1 MRDTILLFESRDL
14 CYESNQYF
22 MEQLNQEFQRA
33 GYKTEICD
41 LSSDQDMEEKLEDVL
56 KRRQEFS
63 AAFDFNS
70 RLTRAEMEDGTP
82 FIDELSIPFFNY
94 LVDHPLYH
102 HGGLRRRF
110 KNYSVIC
117 IDKCHRDYIKT
128 CYPHIKNA
136 FLVPLGAVEAGRT
149 RSWEEKRFDLLFL
162 GTYVPQEEIYRE
174 ILDYPS
180 ERKKEVLT
188 LIEWMEAEPGLTQED
203 ALYRFLL
210 KTGEELTEEEFAA
223 RLHRDYIVDRY
234 LRFSKR
240 KKILSETAKS
250 GIPLTVMG
258 HGLEEISELHRGN
271 VTMYPGVG
279 FAVSAQMIADAKILL
294 NITPGFQGGVHDRVY
309 SARVNRTLCF
319 TEKNNYTTSQFRDRE
334 EIVLYDER
342 EPKSIA
348 GLAWEMLK
356 DQDALEKITENAC
369 EKALIQETWQ
379 CRGRQIL
386 NIIGNF

>member
-41 LSSDQDMEEKLEDVL
+41 LSLDMEEKLEDVL

-82 FIDELSIPFFNY
+82 FIDALSIPFFNY

-102 HGGLRRRF
+102 HGGLRRKF
-110 KNYSVIC
+110 ENYSVIC
-117 IDKCHRDYIKT
+117 IDKRHQEYIKHY
-128 CYPHIKNA
+128 YPHIKNV
-136 FLVPLGAVEAGRT
+136 FLVPLGAVEAGT
-149 RSWEEKRFDLLFL
+149 IQTLEEKRFDLLFL
-162 GTYVPQEEIYRE
+162 GTYVPAEEIYEE
-174 ILDYPS
+174 ISDYPW
-180 ERKKEVLT
+180 EQKKEVLT
-188 LIEWMEAEPGLTQED
+188 LIEWMEAEPEFTQED
-203 ALYRFLL
+203 ALFQYLI
-210 KTGEELTEEEFAA
+210 KTGEELTREEFAS

-234 LRFSKR
+234 LRFLKR
-240 KKILSETAKS
+240 KKILSEAAKS
-250 GIPLTVMG
+250 GIPLTVVG
-258 HGLEEISELHRGN
+258 HGLAEIPELHSKN
-271 VTMYPGVG
+271 VTIYPGVG

-294 NITPGFQGGVHDRVY
+294 NITPGFLGGVHDRVY

-319 TEKNNYTTSQFRDRE
+319 TEKNPYTESHFKDGE

-342 EPKSIA
+342 KPERIFELAWKLLNDREALVRIA
-348 GLAWEMLK
+348 G
-356 DQDALEKITENAC
+356 NAC
-369 EKALIQETWQ
+369 EKAMLQETWQ
-379 CRGRQIL
+379 CRGQQIL
-386 NIIGNF
+386 NIIRNF